1 MIALINTI
9 WFLLIFLSLVVG
21 AINGRIDQVVN
32 VAVESSTKAVEM
44 ALDLIGVMSL
54 WLGIMKI
61 AEKEGLIQSL
71 SHIIMPFIRR
81 IFSDIPP
88 DHPSIG
94 AMVMNISANML
105 GLGNAA
111 TPFGIKAMKLL
122 QELNPHKD
130 TATDAMCTFLIV
142 NTGCIQ
148 LLPTTIIAIR
158 AAAGS
163 KDPMEIVSGVIVTSA
178 LSLVCGITIAKSFE
192 RDR

>member
-1 MIALINTI
+1 M
-9 WFLLIFLSLVVG
+9 
-21 AINGRIDQVVN
+21 
-32 VAVESSTKAVEM
+32 ESSTKAVEM
-44 ALDLIGVMSL
+44 ALGLIGVMSL

-71 SHIIMPFIRR
+71 SHVIMPFIRR

-88 DHPSIG
+88 NHPSIG

-163 KDPMEIVSGVIVTSA
+163 KDPMEIVSGVIITST
-178 LSLVCGITIAKSFE
+178 LTLVCGIFIAKSFE
-192 RDR
+192 KDR

>member
-9 WFLLIFLSLVVG
+9 WFLLIFLSLVIG
-21 AINGRIDQVVN
+21 SINGRIDQVVN
-32 VAVESSTKAVEM
+32 AAVESSTKAVEM
-44 ALDLIGVMSL
+44 ALGLIGVMSL

-71 SHIIMPFIRR
+71 SHVIMPFIRR

-88 DHPSIG
+88 NHPSIG

-163 KDPMEIVSGVIVTSA
+163 KDPMEIVSGVIITST
-178 LSLVCGITIAKSFE
+178 LTLVCGIFIAKSFE
-192 RDR
+192 KDR

>member
-1 MIALINTI
+1 MINTI
-9 WFLLIFLSLVVG
+9 WFLLIFLSLVIG
-21 AINGRIDQVVN
+21 SINGRIDQVVN
-32 VAVESSTKAVEM
+32 AAVESSTKAVEM
-44 ALDLIGVMSL
+44 ALGLIGVMSL

-71 SHIIMPFIRR
+71 SHVIMPFIRR

-88 DHPSIG
+88 NHPSIG

-163 KDPMEIVSGVIVTSA
+163 KDPMEIVSGVIITST
-178 LSLVCGITIAKSFE
+178 LTLVCGIFIAKSFE
-192 RDR
+192 KDR